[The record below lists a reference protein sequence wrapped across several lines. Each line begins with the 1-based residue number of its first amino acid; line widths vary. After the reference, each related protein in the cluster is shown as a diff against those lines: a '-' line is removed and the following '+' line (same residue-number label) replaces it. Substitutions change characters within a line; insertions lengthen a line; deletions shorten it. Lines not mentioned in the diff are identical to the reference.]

1 MEQRLNGRIEKR
13 IEKQYLTMMTPV
25 TVMGPV
31 SPLAPPVS
39 SVTVQETRLIASH
52 VHYLCCINLNSV

>member
-1 MEQRLNGRIEKR
+1 MEQRLNGRIEK
-13 IEKQYLTMMTPV
+13 QYVTMMTPV
-25 TVMGPV
+25 TVLGPV

-52 VHYLCCINLNSV
+52 VYYLPCINLNSV